1 MNDNNECKIVED
13 LLYGYNESLLN
24 QESSEFVNC
33 HLKSC
38 INCTKK
44 LEQIKDKILNENNL
58 EKQEDEIELLHLLK
72 VNRTLRIL
80 KISLTVLILFI
91 ILILSYTFIKG
102 NQADYIIENAQN
114 KLIELQKLDNYKL
127 TKNEIYIS
135 HEDAFADNILS
146 EIYYKDG
153 KYKESL
159 PGSTFFYSDESNER
173 IYVYE
178 ELNGIEKSYGKFIT
192 KGEPLKEDFSIKS
205 IYSNEKNIFQKATYE
220 IASDTFRGIDCY
232 IIRVERENN
241 QYREIWINKENF
253 ITVRSIENFS
263 AYYRE
268 IIYDININNILD
280 SDVTF
285 NKDNYIN
292 YTLKDFT
299 ENIKNSD
306 VMIYND

>member
-1 MNDNNECKIVED
+1 MNNNECKIVED

-44 LEQIKDKILNENNL
+44 LEQIKDKISNENNL

-153 KYKESL
+153 KYKELL

-178 ELNGIEKSYGKFIT
+178 ELNSIEKSYGKFIT
-192 KGEPLKEDFSIKS
+192 KGEPLKEDFSIKN

-241 QYREIWINKENF
+241 QYREIWINKETF

-268 IIYDININNILD
+268 IIYDINTNNILD